1 MMHTDIWGKEHSR
14 QWGNIKYKDAEM
26 DLCVARSLKCQM
38 TGAEQGRQSII
49 KDHRSHGGP
58 DHGAPCSPEQR
69 LEEVGSQ

>member
-38 TGAEQGRQSII
+38 TGAE
-49 KDHRSHGGP
+49 
-58 DHGAPCSPEQR
+58 
-69 LEEVGSQ
+69 